1 MTICVATK
9 KLNGETERTLIQG
22 NKHCGT
28 VYQLIAVLLL
38 HKVHMLSNYFGRPA
52 VSIEV
57 RQTFVDFFCKK
68 KAHEFIISSSV
79 VPHNDPTL
87 LFINAGMNQFKP
99 IFTGQV
105 LENAFD

>member
-1 MTICVATK
+1 MCPLLWPLVYGTAEMREQMTPSADAVNQLKAAVAGK
-9 KLNGETERTLIQG
+9 
-22 NKHCGT
+22 
-28 VYQLIAVLLL
+28 
-38 HKVHMLSNYFGRPA
+38 
-52 VSIEV
+52 V
-57 RQTFVDFFCKK
+57 RQTFVDFFVEK

-105 LENAFD
+105 RSMKNRVSETDESK